1 LGLSGLR
8 CGIRYPADPV
18 AFALHLLPP
27 LLFGG
32 WRYNRAQRR
41 TVVPRPLFVYPLK
54 YLVTQFSVFTRSL
67 AEGAPRPP
75 FSLEDAQ
82 LSLIVLALGYI
93 AVFAMLAALYWRALG
108 SADQLDL
115 SPRERHLTRFGV
127 VSNVI
132 HASIGLAVLIGAW
145 LIPLSWS
152 PFAGFFFFLIGP
164 LMFWAGAT
172 LAPDRTL
179 APKPYM

>member
-1 LGLSGLR
+1 
-8 CGIRYPADPV
+8 
-18 AFALHLLPP
+18 
-27 LLFGG
+27 LFL
-32 WRYNRAQRR
+32 
-41 TVVPRPLFVYPLK
+41 VLFFVYPLK

-67 AEGAPRPP
+67 AEGAPRAP

-115 SPRERHLTRFGV
+115 SPRERQLTRFGV
-127 VSNVI
+127 ASNVI

-145 LIPLSWS
+145 LIPLPWS

-172 LAPDRTL
+172 FAPDRTL